1 MNQAFLC
8 IPLWRKIADGK
19 RGGKKRREKKCL
31 SLFGS
36 QQKMKEK
43 MGGPGYSLPYHTK
56 INLHQIGSWYLV
68 LHTPSA
74 FLTNM

>member
-43 MGGPGYSLPYHTK
+43 MGGPGYSLP
-56 INLHQIGSWYLV
+56 
-68 LHTPSA
+68 
-74 FLTNM
+74 